1 MRISHHTQL
10 TSAEKSPWCRRSRVS
25 PDLVEYGTSW
35 SPRCRAITVT
45 WSEISVRAVKGQSAR
60 SQRHSMLCCRGPVQP
75 LSLPLTLALGCTRS
89 QAQGSCIAGN
99 STEDPGQQMCQGW
112 GCGGTACDR
121 VRNAGPGTCGA
132 EPGG

>member
-60 SQRHSMLCCRGPVQP
+60 SQRHSMLCCQGTRATPEPLPYTGLGVHLLPSSGELHCWELHGGPWAADVSGLGLRGDCV
-75 LSLPLTLALGCTRS
+75 
-89 QAQGSCIAGN
+89 
-99 STEDPGQQMCQGW
+99 
-112 GCGGTACDR
+112 
-121 VRNAGPGTCGA
+121 
-132 EPGG
+132 